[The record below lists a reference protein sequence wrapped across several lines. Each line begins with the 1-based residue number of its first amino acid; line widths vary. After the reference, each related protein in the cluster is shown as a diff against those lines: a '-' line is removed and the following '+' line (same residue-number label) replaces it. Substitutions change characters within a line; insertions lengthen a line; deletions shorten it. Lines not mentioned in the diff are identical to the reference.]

1 MDHSFVD
8 ASSHRTEYFGICR
21 TRNHSD
27 DFKKTKLK
35 PHLKKQWCIPAKS
48 SSEFVARME
57 DVLETYALAYDP
69 DIPLICMDEQPIQL
83 LNHSRPPQTMKPGQ
97 VLREDY
103 EYVRKGSCSLF
114 LFTEPL
120 AGWRHVQASERR
132 TKSDWALQ
140 IQELLEVYYPEAKR
154 VRLVMDNLNTHTISS
169 LYETFAPEHALALA
183 KRLEIHYTPKHGS
196 WLNIAEIE
204 LSVLTIQCLNRRI
217 ASIEELQVEVSAWET
232 ERNRI
237 QKSVDWQFTTEQAR
251 GKLKHLYPEI

>member
-1 MDHSFVD
+1 M
-8 ASSHRTEYFGICR
+8 RR
-21 TRNHSD
+21 TRNDSD

-57 DVLETYALAYDP
+57 DVLETYALPYDP
-69 DIPLICMDEQPIQL
+69 EIPLICMDEQPIQL
-83 LNHSRPPQTMKPGQ
+83 LDHSRPPQPMKAGQ

-140 IQELLEVYYPEAKR
+140 IQELLEVHYPEAKR

-169 LYETFAPEHALALA
+169 LYETFAPEQALALA

-204 LSVLTIQCLNRRI
+204 LSVMTIQCLNRRI
-217 ASIEELQVEVSAWET
+217 ASIEELQGEVSAWET
-232 ERNRI
+232 ERNRV

-251 GKLKHLYPEI
+251 GKLKHLYPVI